1 MEKWNDGLWPG
12 NRYFQA
18 CQKCDKRFPGCHGV
32 CELYAADK
40 AAYKEIKAS
49 MKQEK
54 EVDAVIRAAST
65 RINHHY
71 GDKRKEKFQ

>member
-1 MEKWNDGLWPG
+1 MEWHDGIFNG
-12 NRYFQA
+12 NRHFKS
-18 CQKCDKRFPGCHGV
+18 CQKCDKRFPGCHDH

-49 MKQEK
+49 MRQEK